1 MIAVIRPVFVVAA
14 FAAIVSSAHAEDRAV
29 LVHCKAMVE
38 RASKDAASASEA
50 ELSRCRQIIREW
62 ALRDARM
69 TVDEQGRPL
78 R

>member
-1 MIAVIRPVFVVAA
+1 MRFVFIVALLAAVAP
-14 FAAIVSSAHAEDRAV
+14 SAQAEDRSV
-29 LVHCKAMVE
+29 LVNCKAMVE
-38 RASKDAASASEA
+38 RADQAKGAGSANAA
-50 ELSRCRQIIREW
+50 ELVRCRQVIREW